1 MVEYDISTSEFISPY
16 LYNVIRCDRNY
27 NLLNVSRGGGVFLA
41 AKSTLKIEQIDVS
54 ELRVA
59 LNYYLIEIVGCKSF
73 LGKDEFLIFVV
84 YFPRTPSLPE
94 LTTFCNYFE
103 HNFVST
109 NNIIILGGF
118 NMP

>member
-1 MVEYDISTSEFISPY
+1 MIFLHRNLFHLTYITLLDVIVIITS
-16 LYNVIRCDRNY
+16 V
-27 NLLNVSRGGGVFLA
+27 NVSRVV
-41 AKSTLKIEQIDVS
+41 KIEQIDVS

-59 LNYYLIEIVGCKSF
+59 LNYLIEFVGCKCF

-84 YFPRTPSLPE
+84 YFPRTPSLPK

-109 NNIIILGGF
+109 NNIIGDF
-118 NMP
+118 NIPQFIQKDNYN

>member
-1 MVEYDISTSEFISPY
+1 
-16 LYNVIRCDRNY
+16 
-27 NLLNVSRGGGVFLA
+27 LNVSRVV
-41 AKSTLKIEQIDVS
+41 KIEQIDVS

-59 LNYYLIEIVGCKSF
+59 LNYLIEFVGCKCF

-84 YFPRTPSLPE
+84 YFPRTPSLPK

-109 NNIIILGGF
+109 NNIIGDF
-118 NMP
+118 NIPQFIQKDNYN